1 MSRRRAVPGPS
12 LGESGSLAAADPA
25 RSRGGRDEASTPSRV
40 QRSWGGRTPGMADT
54 DQAPMRSGVAPRSL
68 AVEGGPLWAALSGLR
83 EEGEGTGPRP
93 LMSPTARLFSPASPL
108 PLALWPHTAS
118 GPVDPTPGV
127 PSQNPRPGSPAAGL
141 WLLSAAGP
149 VSHTLQHQD
158 DSLTGE
164 NPVPPFPP
172 TPSSPQALC
181 QRGTLQGSFTFARG
195 RRLGLISSWGNTAF
209 RVLSLSL
216 PLSPYPD
223 PLALRHLALASPW
236 GSRRLRPHLPVRSI

>member
-1 MSRRRAVPGPS
+1 M
-12 LGESGSLAAADPA
+12 
-25 RSRGGRDEASTPSRV
+25 
-40 QRSWGGRTPGMADT
+40 
-54 DQAPMRSGVAPRSL
+54 APRGL
-68 AVEGGPLWAALSGLR
+68 AVEGGPLWAALSCLR
-83 EEGEGTGPRP
+83 EEGEGTGPWP
-93 LMSPTARLFSPASPL
+93 LMSPTARLFSPASSL

-127 PSQNPRPGSPAAGL
+127 PSQNPRPDSPAAGL

-164 NPVPPFPP
+164 NPVPPSLP

-181 QRGTLQGSFTFARG
+181 QRGTLHGSFTFARG
-195 RRLGLISSWGNTAF
+195 RRLGLVSCWGNKAF
-209 RVLSLSL
+209 RVLSLIL

-223 PLALRHLALASPW
+223 PLALPHLALSSPW
-236 GSRRLRPHLPVRSI
+236 GSRRLCPHLPFRSI